1 MDTINSIGNAKQI
14 LREVSRVIVGKDEVM
29 IKVLLGIVAGGH
41 ILMEDIPGVGKTTM
55 ALAFSKALG
64 LEYNRVQFTPDVLP
78 SDITG
83 YSIYD
88 KNSGQMHYQRG
99 AILCN
104 LFLAD
109 ELNRATSRTQ
119 SALLQAM
126 EEGEVTVDN
135 LTYPVPQP
143 FVVIATQNPTGAKG
157 TQMLPDSQLD
167 RFMLRLSIGYPD
179 PAAEAE
185 MIRRRQQGLGLD
197 QVLQVTSR
205 EELLAIRR
213 EADQVYI
220 KDSLID
226 YIVKLCAATRKDP
239 RILQGASPRAALSLT
254 ALAKATAWIQGRDYV
269 LPSDVR
275 FIFPEAIQHRL
286 VWAQENQSFHWQR
299 SVVEELFAGVKAPEM
314 R

>member
-1 MDTINSIGNAKQI
+1 MKTINSIGSAKQI
-14 LREVSRVIVGKDEVM
+14 VYEVSKVIVGKDEVI
-29 IKVLLGIVAGGH
+29 IKMLLAILARGH

-55 ALAFSKALG
+55 ALAFSRALG
-64 LEYNRVQFTPDVLP
+64 LDYNRVQFTPDVLP

-88 KNSGQMHYQRG
+88 KNTGKMIYQRG

-135 LTYPVPQP
+135 VTYPVPQP
-143 FVVIATQNPTGAKG
+143 FMVIATQNPIGAKG

-167 RFMLRLSIGYPD
+167 RFMIRLTMGYPD
-179 PAAEAE
+179 PQAEAE
-185 MIRRRQQGLGLD
+185 MIRRKQQGISLE
-197 QVLQVTSR
+197 QVQQVVSR
-205 EELLAIRR
+205 EELIRICA
-213 EADQVYI
+213 EAEQVYI

-226 YIVKLCAATRKDP
+226 YIVKLCTATRNDS

-254 ALAKATAWIQGRDYV
+254 SLAKAAAWIQGRDYV
-269 LPSDVR
+269 VPSDIR
-275 FIFPEAIQHRL
+275 FVFADSIQHRL
-286 VWAQENQSFHWQR
+286 IWASDNLSYRRQY
-299 SVVEELFAGVKAPEM
+299 SVVEELFASVRAPEI
-314 R
+314 

>member
-1 MDTINSIGNAKQI
+1 MKTINSIGSAKQI
-14 LREVSRVIVGKDEVM
+14 VYEVGKVIVGKDEVI
-29 IKVLLGIVAGGH
+29 IKMLLAILARGH

-55 ALAFSKALG
+55 ALAFSRALG
-64 LEYNRVQFTPDVLP
+64 LDYNRVQFTPDVLP

-83 YSIYD
+83 FSIYD
-88 KNSGQMHYQRG
+88 KNTGKMTYQRG

-119 SALLQAM
+119 AALLQAM

-135 LTYPVPQP
+135 VTYPVPQP
-143 FVVIATQNPTGAKG
+143 FMVIATQNPIGAKG

-167 RFMLRLSIGYPD
+167 RFMIRLSMGYPD
-179 PAAEAE
+179 PEAEAE
-185 MIRRRQQGLGLD
+185 MIRRKQQGISLE
-197 QVLQVTSR
+197 QVQQVVSR
-205 EELLAIRR
+205 QELIGICA
-213 EADQVYI
+213 EAEHTYI

-226 YIVKLCAATRKDP
+226 YIVKLCTVTRNDS

-254 ALAKATAWIQGRDYV
+254 ALAKAAAWIQGRDYV
-269 LPSDVR
+269 VPSDIR
-275 FIFPEAIQHRL
+275 FVFADSIQHRL
-286 VWAQENQSFHWQR
+286 IWASDNLSFKKQR
-299 SVVEELFAGVKAPEM
+299 SVVDELFSSVRAPEI

>member
-1 MDTINSIGNAKQI
+1 MKTINSIGSAKQI
-14 LREVSRVIVGKDEVM
+14 VYEVGKVIVGKDEVI
-29 IKVLLGIVAGGH
+29 IKMLLAILARGH

-55 ALAFSKALG
+55 ALAFSRALG
-64 LEYNRVQFTPDVLP
+64 LDYNRVQFTPDVLP

-83 YSIYD
+83 FSIYD
-88 KNSGQMHYQRG
+88 KNIGKMTYQRG

-119 SALLQAM
+119 AALLQAM

-135 LTYPVPQP
+135 VTYPVPQP
-143 FVVIATQNPTGAKG
+143 FMVIATQNPIGAKG

-167 RFMLRLSIGYPD
+167 RFMIRLSMGYPD
-179 PAAEAE
+179 PEAEAE
-185 MIRRRQQGLGLD
+185 MIRRKQQGISLE
-197 QVLQVTSR
+197 QVQQVVSR
-205 EELLAIRR
+205 QELIGICA
-213 EADQVYI
+213 EAEHTYI

-226 YIVKLCAATRKDP
+226 YIVKLCTATRNDS

-254 ALAKATAWIQGRDYV
+254 ALAKAAAWIQGRDYV
-269 LPSDVR
+269 VPSDIR
-275 FIFPEAIQHRL
+275 FVFADSIQHRL
-286 VWAQENQSFHWQR
+286 IWASDNLSFKKQR
-299 SVVEELFAGVKAPEM
+299 SVVDELFSSVRAPEI

>member
-1 MDTINSIGNAKQI
+1 MKTINSIGSAKQI
-14 LREVSRVIVGKDEVM
+14 VYEVGKVIVGKDEVI
-29 IKVLLGIVAGGH
+29 IKMLLAILARGH

-55 ALAFSKALG
+55 ALAFSRALG
-64 LEYNRVQFTPDVLP
+64 LDYNRVQFTPDVLP

-88 KNSGQMHYQRG
+88 KNTGKMSYQRG

-135 LTYPVPQP
+135 VTYPVPQP
-143 FVVIATQNPTGAKG
+143 FMVIATQNPIGAKG

-167 RFMLRLSIGYPD
+167 RFMIRLSMGYPD
-179 PAAEAE
+179 PGAEAE
-185 MIRRRQQGLGLD
+185 MIRRKQQGISLEQIQ
-197 QVLQVTSR
+197 QVVSR
-205 EELLAIRR
+205 EELIRLCA
-213 EADQVYI
+213 EAEQVYI

-226 YIVKLCAATRKDP
+226 YIVKLCTATRNDS

-254 ALAKATAWIQGRDYV
+254 SLSKAAAWIQGRDYV
-269 LPSDVR
+269 VPSDIR
-275 FIFPEAIQHRL
+275 FVFSDSIQHRL
-286 VWAQENQSFHWQR
+286 IWASDNLSLRRQHA
-299 SVVEELFAGVKAPEM
+299 VVEELFSSVRAPEI

>member
-1 MDTINSIGNAKQI
+1 MKTINSIGSAKQI
-14 LREVSRVIVGKDEVM
+14 VYEVSKVIVGKDEVI
-29 IKVLLGIVAGGH
+29 IKMLLAILARGH
-41 ILMEDIPGVGKTTM
+41 ILMEDITGVGKTTM
-55 ALAFSKALG
+55 ALAFSRALG
-64 LEYNRVQFTPDVLP
+64 LDYNRVQFTPDVLP

-88 KNSGQMHYQRG
+88 KNTGKMIYQRG

-135 LTYPVPQP
+135 VTYPVPQP
-143 FVVIATQNPTGAKG
+143 FMVIATQNPIGAKG

-167 RFMLRLSIGYPD
+167 RFMIRLTMGYPD
-179 PAAEAE
+179 PQAEAE
-185 MIRRRQQGLGLD
+185 MIRRKQQGISLE
-197 QVLQVTSR
+197 QVQQVVSR
-205 EELLAIRR
+205 EELIRICA
-213 EADQVYI
+213 EAEQVYI

-226 YIVKLCAATRKDP
+226 YIVKLCTATRNDS

-254 ALAKATAWIQGRDYV
+254 SLAKAAAWIQGRDYV
-269 LPSDVR
+269 VPSDIR
-275 FIFPEAIQHRL
+275 FVFADSIQHRL
-286 VWAQENQSFHWQR
+286 IWASDNLSYRRQY
-299 SVVEELFAGVKAPEM
+299 SVVEELFASVRAPEI

>member
-1 MDTINSIGNAKQI
+1 MKTINSIGSAKQI
-14 LREVSRVIVGKDEVM
+14 VYEVSKVIVGKDEVI
-29 IKVLLGIVAGGH
+29 IKMLLAILARGH

-55 ALAFSKALG
+55 ALAFSRALG
-64 LEYNRVQFTPDVLP
+64 LDYNRVQFTPDVLP

-88 KNSGQMHYQRG
+88 KNTGKMIYQRG

-135 LTYPVPQP
+135 VTYPVPQP
-143 FVVIATQNPTGAKG
+143 FMVIATQNPIGAKG

-167 RFMLRLSIGYPD
+167 RFMIRLTMGYPD
-179 PAAEAE
+179 PQAEAE
-185 MIRRRQQGLGLD
+185 MIRRKQQGISLE
-197 QVLQVTSR
+197 QVQQVVSR
-205 EELLAIRR
+205 EELIRICA
-213 EADQVYI
+213 EAEQVYI

-226 YIVKLCAATRKDP
+226 YIVKLCTATRNDS

-254 ALAKATAWIQGRDYV
+254 SLAKAAAWIQGRDYV
-269 LPSDVR
+269 VPSDIR
-275 FIFPEAIQHRL
+275 FVFADSIQHRL
-286 VWAQENQSFHWQR
+286 IWASDNLSYRRQY
-299 SVVEELFAGVKAPEM
+299 SVVEELFASVRAPEI

>member
-1 MDTINSIGNAKQI
+1 MKTINSIGSAKQI
-14 LREVSRVIVGKDEVM
+14 VYEVGKVIVGKDEVI
-29 IKVLLGIVAGGH
+29 IKMLLAILARGH

-55 ALAFSKALG
+55 ALAFSRALG
-64 LEYNRVQFTPDVLP
+64 LDYNRVQFTPDVLP

-88 KNSGQMHYQRG
+88 KNTGIMSYQRG

-135 LTYPVPQP
+135 VTYPVPQP
-143 FVVIATQNPTGAKG
+143 FMVIATQNPIGAKG

-167 RFMLRLSIGYPD
+167 RFMIRLSMGYPD
-179 PAAEAE
+179 PGAEAE
-185 MIRRRQQGLGLD
+185 MIRRKQQGISLEQIQ
-197 QVLQVTSR
+197 QVVSR
-205 EELLAIRR
+205 EELIRLCA
-213 EADQVYI
+213 EAEQVYI

-226 YIVKLCAATRKDP
+226 YIVKLCTATRNDS

-254 ALAKATAWIQGRDYV
+254 SLSKAAAWIQGRDYV
-269 LPSDVR
+269 VPSDIR
-275 FIFPEAIQHRL
+275 FVFSDSIQHRL
-286 VWAQENQSFHWQR
+286 IWASDNLSLRRQHA
-299 SVVEELFAGVKAPEM
+299 VVEELFSSVRAPEI

>member
-1 MDTINSIGNAKQI
+1 MKTINSIGSAKQI
-14 LREVSRVIVGKDEVM
+14 VYEVGKVIVGKDEVI
-29 IKVLLGIVAGGH
+29 IKMLLAILARGH

-55 ALAFSKALG
+55 ALAFSRALG
-64 LEYNRVQFTPDVLP
+64 LDYNRVQFTPDVLP

-83 YSIYD
+83 FSIYD
-88 KNSGQMHYQRG
+88 KNTGKMTYQRG

-119 SALLQAM
+119 AALLQAM

-135 LTYPVPQP
+135 VTYPVPQP
-143 FVVIATQNPTGAKG
+143 FMVIATQNPIGAKG

-167 RFMLRLSIGYPD
+167 RFMIRLSMGYPD
-179 PAAEAE
+179 PEAEAE
-185 MIRRRQQGLGLD
+185 MIRRKQQGISLE
-197 QVLQVTSR
+197 QVQQVVSR
-205 EELLAIRR
+205 QELIGICAEVEHI
-213 EADQVYI
+213 YI

-226 YIVKLCAATRKDP
+226 YIVKLCTATRNDS

-254 ALAKATAWIQGRDYV
+254 ALAKAAAWIQGRDYV
-269 LPSDVR
+269 VPSDIR
-275 FIFPEAIQHRL
+275 FVFADSIQHRL
-286 VWAQENQSFHWQR
+286 IWASDNLSFKKQR
-299 SVVEELFAGVKAPEM
+299 SVVDELFSSVRAPEI

>member
-1 MDTINSIGNAKQI
+1 MKTINSIGSAKQI
-14 LREVSRVIVGKDEVM
+14 VYEVGKVIVGKDEVI
-29 IKVLLGIVAGGH
+29 IKMLLAILAQGH

-55 ALAFSKALG
+55 ALAFSRALG
-64 LEYNRVQFTPDVLP
+64 LDYNRVQFTPDVLP

-83 YSIYD
+83 FSIYD
-88 KNSGQMHYQRG
+88 KNTGKMTYQRG

-119 SALLQAM
+119 AALLQAM

-135 LTYPVPQP
+135 VTYPVPQP
-143 FVVIATQNPTGAKG
+143 FMVIATQNPIGAKG

-167 RFMLRLSIGYPD
+167 RFMIRLSMGYPD
-179 PAAEAE
+179 PEAEAE
-185 MIRRRQQGLGLD
+185 MIRRKQQGISLE
-197 QVLQVTSR
+197 QVQQVVSR
-205 EELLAIRR
+205 QELIGICA
-213 EADQVYI
+213 EADHTYI

-226 YIVKLCAATRKDP
+226 YIVKLCTATRNDS

-254 ALAKATAWIQGRDYV
+254 ALAKAAAWIQGRDYV
-269 LPSDVR
+269 VPSDIR
-275 FIFPEAIQHRL
+275 FVFADSIQHRL
-286 VWAQENQSFHWQR
+286 IWASDNLSFKKQR
-299 SVVEELFAGVKAPEM
+299 SVVDELFSSVRAPEI

>member
-1 MDTINSIGNAKQI
+1 MKTINSIGSAKQI
-14 LREVSRVIVGKDEVM
+14 VYEVSKVIVGKDEVI
-29 IKVLLGIVAGGH
+29 IKMLLAILARGH

-55 ALAFSKALG
+55 ALAFSRALG
-64 LEYNRVQFTPDVLP
+64 LDYNRVQFTPDVLP

-88 KNSGQMHYQRG
+88 KNTGKMIYQRG

-135 LTYPVPQP
+135 VTYPVPQP
-143 FVVIATQNPTGAKG
+143 FMVIATQNPIGAKG

-167 RFMLRLSIGYPD
+167 RFMIRLTMGYPD
-179 PAAEAE
+179 PQAEAE
-185 MIRRRQQGLGLD
+185 MIRRKQQGISLE
-197 QVLQVTSR
+197 QVQQVVSR
-205 EELLAIRR
+205 EELIRICA
-213 EADQVYI
+213 EAEQVYI

-226 YIVKLCAATRKDP
+226 YIVKLCTATRNDS

-254 ALAKATAWIQGRDYV
+254 SLAKAAAWIQGRDYV
-269 LPSDVR
+269 VPSDIR
-275 FIFPEAIQHRL
+275 FVFADSIQHRL
-286 VWAQENQSFHWQR
+286 IWASDNLSYRRQY
-299 SVVEELFAGVKAPEM
+299 SVVEELFDSVRAPEI

>member
-1 MDTINSIGNAKQI
+1 MKTINSIGSAKQI
-14 LREVSRVIVGKDEVM
+14 VYEVSKVIVGKDEVI
-29 IKVLLGIVAGGH
+29 IKMLLAILARGH

-55 ALAFSKALG
+55 AVAFSRALG
-64 LEYNRVQFTPDVLP
+64 LDYNRVQFTPDVLP

-88 KNSGQMHYQRG
+88 KNTGKMNYQRG

-135 LTYPVPQP
+135 VTYPVPRP
-143 FVVIATQNPTGAKG
+143 FMVIATQNPIGAKG

-167 RFMLRLSIGYPD
+167 RFMIRLTMGYPD
-179 PAAEAE
+179 PEAEAE
-185 MIRRRQQGLGLD
+185 MIRRKQQGISLE
-197 QVLQVTSR
+197 QVQQVVSR
-205 EELLAIRR
+205 EELIGLCV
-213 EADQVYI
+213 ETEHVYI

-226 YIVKLCAATRKDP
+226 YIVKLCTVTRGDS
-239 RILQGASPRAALSLT
+239 RILQGASPRAAISLT
-254 ALAKATAWIQGRDYV
+254 SLAKAAAWIQGRDYV
-269 LPSDVR
+269 VPSDIR
-275 FIFPEAIQHRL
+275 FVFADAIQHRL
-286 VWAQENQSFHWQR
+286 IWASDNLSYRRQR
-299 SVVEELFAGVKAPEM
+299 SVVDELFASVRAPEL

>member
-1 MDTINSIGNAKQI
+1 MKTINSIGSAKQI
-14 LREVSRVIVGKDEVM
+14 VYEVGKVIVGKDDVI
-29 IKVLLGIVAGGH
+29 IKMLLAILAGGH

-55 ALAFSKALG
+55 AVAFSKALG
-64 LEYNRVQFTPDVLP
+64 LDYNRVQFTPDVLP

-88 KNSGQMHYQRG
+88 KDTGTMNYQKG

-167 RFMLRLSIGYPD
+167 RFMIRLSMGYPD
-179 PAAEAE
+179 AAAEAE
-185 MIRRRQQGLGLD
+185 MIRRKQQGINLE
-197 QVLQVTSR
+197 QVQQVTSK
-205 EELLAIRR
+205 EDIIHIRS
-213 EADQVYI
+213 EAERVYI
-220 KDSLID
+220 KDALID
-226 YIVKLCAATRKDP
+226 YIVKLCTVTRKDS
-239 RILQGASPRAALSLT
+239 RILQGASPRAAISLT

-269 LPSDVR
+269 MPSDIR
-275 FIFPEAIQHRL
+275 FVFADSIQHRL
-286 VWAQENQSFHWQR
+286 IWAQENQSFSRQR
-299 SVVEELFAGVKAPEM
+299 LIVKELFESVKAPEM

>member
-1 MDTINSIGNAKQI
+1 MKTINSIGSAKQI
-14 LREVSRVIVGKDEVM
+14 VYEVGKVIVGKDEVI
-29 IKVLLGIVAGGH
+29 IKMLLAILARGH

-55 ALAFSKALG
+55 ALAFSRALG
-64 LEYNRVQFTPDVLP
+64 LDYNRVQFTPDVLP

-83 YSIYD
+83 FSIYD
-88 KNSGQMHYQRG
+88 KNTGKMTYQRG

-119 SALLQAM
+119 AALLQAM

-135 LTYPVPQP
+135 VTYPVPQP
-143 FVVIATQNPTGAKG
+143 FMVIATQNPIGAKG

-167 RFMLRLSIGYPD
+167 RFMIRLSMGYPD
-179 PAAEAE
+179 PEAEAE
-185 MIRRRQQGLGLD
+185 MIRRKQQGISLE
-197 QVLQVTSR
+197 QVQQVVSR
-205 EELLAIRR
+205 QELIGICA
-213 EADQVYI
+213 EADHTYI

-226 YIVKLCAATRKDP
+226 YIVKLCTATRNDS

-254 ALAKATAWIQGRDYV
+254 ALAKAAAWIQGRDYV
-269 LPSDVR
+269 VPSDIR
-275 FIFPEAIQHRL
+275 FVFADSIQHRL
-286 VWAQENQSFHWQR
+286 IWASDNLSFKKQR
-299 SVVEELFAGVKAPEM
+299 SVVDELFSSVRAPEI

>member
-1 MDTINSIGNAKQI
+1 MKTINSIGSAKQI
-14 LREVSRVIVGKDEVM
+14 VYEVGKVIVGKDEVI
-29 IKVLLGIVAGGH
+29 IKMLLAILARGH

-55 ALAFSKALG
+55 ALAFSRALG
-64 LEYNRVQFTPDVLP
+64 LDYNRVQFTPDVLP

-83 YSIYD
+83 FSIYD
-88 KNSGQMHYQRG
+88 KNTGKMTYQRG

-119 SALLQAM
+119 AALLQAM

-135 LTYPVPQP
+135 VTYPVPQP
-143 FVVIATQNPTGAKG
+143 FMVIATQNPIGAKG

-167 RFMLRLSIGYPD
+167 RFMIRLSMGYPD
-179 PAAEAE
+179 PEAEAE
-185 MIRRRQQGLGLD
+185 MIRRKQQGISLE
-197 QVLQVTSR
+197 QVQQVVSR
-205 EELLAIRR
+205 QELIGICA
-213 EADQVYI
+213 ETEQVYI

-226 YIVKLCAATRKDP
+226 YIVKLCTATRNDS

-254 ALAKATAWIQGRDYV
+254 ALAKAAAWIQGRDYV
-269 LPSDVR
+269 VPSDIR
-275 FIFPEAIQHRL
+275 FVFDDSVQHRL
-286 VWAQENQSFHWQR
+286 IWASDNLSFRKQR
-299 SVVEELFAGVKAPEM
+299 SVVEELFASVRAPEI

>member
-1 MDTINSIGNAKQI
+1 MKTINSIGSAKQI
-14 LREVSRVIVGKDEVM
+14 VYEVSKVIVGKDEVI
-29 IKVLLGIVAGGH
+29 IKMLLAILARGH

-55 ALAFSKALG
+55 ALAFSRALG
-64 LEYNRVQFTPDVLP
+64 LDYNRVQFTPDVLP

-88 KNSGQMHYQRG
+88 KNTGKMIYQRG

-135 LTYPVPQP
+135 VTYPVPQP
-143 FVVIATQNPTGAKG
+143 FMVIATQNPIGAKG

-167 RFMLRLSIGYPD
+167 RFMIRLTMGYPD
-179 PAAEAE
+179 PQAEAE
-185 MIRRRQQGLGLD
+185 MIRRKQQGISLE
-197 QVLQVTSR
+197 QVQQVVSR
-205 EELLAIRR
+205 EELIRICA
-213 EADQVYI
+213 EAEQVYI
-220 KDSLID
+220 KDSLIY
-226 YIVKLCAATRKDP
+226 YIVKLCTATRNDS

-254 ALAKATAWIQGRDYV
+254 SLAKAAAWIQGRDYV
-269 LPSDVR
+269 VPSDIR
-275 FIFPEAIQHRL
+275 FVFADSIQHRL
-286 VWAQENQSFHWQR
+286 IWASDNLSYRRQY
-299 SVVEELFAGVKAPEM
+299 SVVEELFASVRAPEI

>member
-1 MDTINSIGNAKQI
+1 MKTINSIGSAKQI
-14 LREVSRVIVGKDEVM
+14 VYEVGKVIVGKDEVI
-29 IKVLLGIVAGGH
+29 IKMLLAILARGH

-55 ALAFSKALG
+55 ALAFSRALG
-64 LEYNRVQFTPDVLP
+64 LDYNRVQFTPDVLP

-83 YSIYD
+83 FSIYD
-88 KNSGQMHYQRG
+88 KNTGKMTYQRG

-119 SALLQAM
+119 AALLQAM

-135 LTYPVPQP
+135 VTYPVPQP
-143 FVVIATQNPTGAKG
+143 FMVIATQNPIGAKG

-167 RFMLRLSIGYPD
+167 RFMIRLSMGYPD
-179 PAAEAE
+179 PEAEAE
-185 MIRRRQQGLGLD
+185 MIRRKQQGISLE
-197 QVLQVTSR
+197 QVQQVVSR
-205 EELLAIRR
+205 QELIGICA
-213 EADQVYI
+213 EAEHTYI

-226 YIVKLCAATRKDP
+226 YIVKLCTVTRNDS

-254 ALAKATAWIQGRDYV
+254 ALAKAAAWIQGRDYV
-269 LPSDVR
+269 VPSDIRCV
-275 FIFPEAIQHRL
+275 FADSIQHRL
-286 VWAQENQSFHWQR
+286 IWASDNLSFKKQR
-299 SVVEELFAGVKAPEM
+299 SVVDELFSSVRAPEI

>member
-1 MDTINSIGNAKQI
+1 MKTINSIGSAKQI
-14 LREVSRVIVGKDEVM
+14 VYEVSKVIVGKDEVI
-29 IKVLLGIVAGGH
+29 IKMLLAILARGH

-55 ALAFSKALG
+55 ALAFSRALG
-64 LEYNRVQFTPDVLP
+64 LDYNRVQFTPDVLP

-88 KNSGQMHYQRG
+88 KNTGKMIYQRG

-135 LTYPVPQP
+135 VTYPVPQP
-143 FVVIATQNPTGAKG
+143 FMVIATQNPIGAKG

-167 RFMLRLSIGYPD
+167 RFMIRLTMGYPD
-179 PAAEAE
+179 PQAEAE
-185 MIRRRQQGLGLD
+185 MIRRKQQGISLE
-197 QVLQVTSR
+197 QVQQVVSR
-205 EELLAIRR
+205 EELIRICA
-213 EADQVYI
+213 ESEQVYI

-226 YIVKLCAATRKDP
+226 YIVKLCTATRNDS

-254 ALAKATAWIQGRDYV
+254 SLAKAAAWIQGRDYV
-269 LPSDVR
+269 VPSDIR
-275 FIFPEAIQHRL
+275 FVFADSIQHRL
-286 VWAQENQSFHWQR
+286 IWASDNLSYRRQY
-299 SVVEELFAGVKAPEM
+299 SVVEELFASVRAPEI